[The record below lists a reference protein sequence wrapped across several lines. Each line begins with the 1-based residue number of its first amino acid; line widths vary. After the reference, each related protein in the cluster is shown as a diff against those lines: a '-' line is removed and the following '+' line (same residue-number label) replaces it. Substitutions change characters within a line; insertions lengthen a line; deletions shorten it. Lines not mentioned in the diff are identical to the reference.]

1 MNVDKIKQVL
11 IAVPGFE
18 NVEVSGDGYHFQV
31 RVVSREFEGKM
42 KVSRQRLVYQY
53 LKDWIADGSLHA
65 VEIETLTPSEWE
77 NLK

>member
-1 MNVDKIKQVL
+1 MNVDKIKQIL

-31 RVVSREFEGKM
+31 RVISREFEGKM

>member
-1 MNVDKIKQVL
+1 MNVEKIKQVL